1 MSSFRDRPR
10 ATGSSEAWG
19 SLTGQLIRPGD
30 PDYETARTVWNAMV
44 DRRPAVVAR
53 PTTAVD
59 VAQAVRFGRERGL
72 EIGVKGGGHSVA
84 GLAVPK
90 GGLLIDLSLL
100 GSVRVAAD
108 QQRAW
113 VGGGARL
120 GELDRASQA
129 FGLATTAGNISH
141 TGVGGLTLG
150 GGMGWLARQF
160 GLSCDNVESYE
171 MVTADGSVVRTSESE
186 NADLFW
192 GLRGG
197 GGNFGVV
204 TEFVF
209 RLHPVGTRV
218 LLAEFF
224 YEVDAAGGAIRRWAE
239 FLPSAPRQ
247 ATLTAWAGQT
257 PAGRPLASVGY
268 VWVGDPD
275 EGRRL
280 LPTFR
285 EFGPAVNEKIAEM
298 SYLKLQTMDD
308 EPARYGLRRY
318 WKGHYLRE
326 LSDGAIQAFLSVAR
340 SGAGLLHGNLQS
352 YGGAIGEV
360 GADETAFSQR
370 DAVVEFVASTAWTD
384 PAEDETEI
392 AAARRYGAAVEP
404 FASGVYI
411 NTLADEGDSGV
422 RRAYRAEQLRRL
434 ADLKAHYD
442 PDNVFHLNH
451 NIAPAS
457 GRAHTA

>member
-1 MSSFRDRPR
+1 MNTWSALF
-10 ATGSSEAWG
+10 
-19 SLTGQLIRPGD
+19 LLPGD
-30 PDYETARTVWNAMV
+30 ARYETARTVWNAIV

-53 PTTAVD
+53 PTTAAD
-59 VAQAVRFGRERGL
+59 VAQALRFGRERGL
-72 EIGVKGGGHSVA
+72 EIGVKGGGHSVT
-84 GLAVPK
+84 GLAVPE

-100 GSVRVAAD
+100 GSVRVD
-108 QQRAW
+108 PDRRRAW
-113 VGGGARL
+113 VGGGAML
-120 GELDRASQA
+120 AELDRVSQA
-129 FGLATTAGNISH
+129 FGLATTAGNVSH

-150 GGMGWLARQF
+150 GGMGWLARQL

-171 MVTADGSVVRTSESE
+171 VVTADDSVVRASESE

-197 GGNFGVV
+197 GGNFGIV

-209 RLHPVGTRV
+209 RLHPVGTRA

-224 YEVDAAGGAIRRWAE
+224 HEVDDAPDVIRRWVDL
-239 FLPSAPRQ
+239 LPSAPRP
-247 ATLTAWAGQT
+247 ATLTAWAGRT
-257 PAGRPLASVGY
+257 RAGRPLASVGY

-285 EFGPAVNEKIAEM
+285 ELGPAVDEKIGEM
-298 SYLKLQTMDD
+298 TYLKLQTIDD

-340 SGAGLLHGNLQS
+340 SGDGGLHGNFQS

-392 AAARRYGAAVEP
+392 AASRRYGAAVEP
-404 FASGVYI
+404 FASGVYV
-411 NTLADEGDSGV
+411 NALADEGNSGV
-422 RRAYRAEQLRRL
+422 RRAYRTEQLRRL
-434 ADLKAHYD
+434 TDLKARYD

-451 NIAPAS
+451 NIPPAIES
-457 GRAHTA
+457 PGQ